1 MGIASGEITITAS
14 TTYNGETF
22 NDSYSLTIYESLS
35 DAQIK
40 EKLNN
45 HTYIYE
51 KVDVFGNTNKHTL
64 SFTELTGTY
73 VTSSYTISFDYNVID
88 GEIVLSNMTS
98 NSSSYTLL
106 SLILNDDASQITST
120 ISEKSMFGTY
130 TYNYILKY

>member
-45 HTYIYE
+45 HTYTYE
-51 KVDVFGNTNKHTL
+51 KVDAFGNTTKHTL

-130 TYNYILKY
+130 SYNYILKY